1 MPTPELCL
9 LDATHLSRLIRSHEV
24 SCAEVMQAHLQQ
36 IEALNPR
43 VNALV
48 TLMPEAAMERA
59 READAALG
67 RGEWWGTLH
76 GLPVVIK
83 DNVPTRG
90 IRTTS
95 GSPIYADH
103 VPDVDGLVWERIRD
117 AGAIMVAKSNMPE
130 FGAGSHSFNP
140 VFGTTCNPYDLGR
153 SAGGSSGGSGA
164 ALAARMVPIAQGG
177 DTGGSLRNPGN
188 FNNVVGM
195 RCTPGRVPNWPTPLG
210 WSPISVPGPMTRT
223 VADTAMMLVAMAGP
237 DPRSPIA
244 LSESG
249 DIFAAPLERDFR
261 GVRIAWSRDL
271 GIYPVEPAVTDVLE
285 GKRQVFADLGCEIE
299 EAHPDFSSAD
309 EIFTTIR
316 AWIFAANHEAKLREH
331 RHLIKDSII
340 WNAEEGLAL
349 SGRDVSRAEQR
360 RTALYHTVREFLEE
374 REFLLLPVNQ
384 VPPFD
389 ASIEYPTEVA
399 GQPMRHYFDWMGT
412 CAAITVT
419 GLPAISV
426 PCGFTE
432 DGLPV
437 GIQIVGRHGQDVS
450 VLQLAHAFEQAT
462 RTYERLPAICE
473 QL

>member
-1 MPTPELCL
+1 ME
-9 LDATHLSRLIRSHEV
+9 
-24 SCAEVMQAHLQQ
+24 AHLRQ
-36 IEALNPR
+36 IDRLNPM

-48 TLMPEAAMERA
+48 TVMPEQAMERA
-59 READAALG
+59 RAADAALA
-67 RGEWWGTLH
+67 RGECWGPLH
-76 GLPVVIK
+76 GLPVAIK

-95 GSPIYADH
+95 GSPILADH
-103 VPDVDGLVWERIRD
+103 VPSIDGLVWERLRD

-130 FGAGSHSFNP
+130 FGAGSHTFNP
-140 VFGTTCNPYDLGR
+140 VFGTTFNPYDLTR

-195 RCTPGRVPNWPTPLG
+195 RCSPGRVPNWPAPLG

-223 VADTAMMLVAMAGP
+223 VADTALMLTVMAGP
-237 DPRSPIA
+237 DDRCPIS
-244 LSESG
+244 LPEPG
-249 DIFAAPLERDFR
+249 CLFAAPLERDFR
-261 GVRIAWSRDL
+261 GVRVAWSKDL
-271 GIYPVEPAVTDVLE
+271 GIYPVDPAVTRVLE
-285 GKRQVFADLGCEIE
+285 SRRQVFADLGCEIE
-299 EAHPDFSSAD
+299 EAHPDFATAD

-316 AWIFAANHEAKLREH
+316 AWIFAASHEARLREH
-331 RHLIKDSII
+331 RALIKDSIV
-340 WNAEEGLAL
+340 WNTEEGLAL
-349 SGRDVSRAEQR
+349 SGRDVSRAEQQ
-360 RTALYHTVREFLEE
+360 RTELYQSVNEFLRE

-389 ASIEYPTEVA
+389 ASIEYPTEIA
-399 GQPMRHYFDWMGT
+399 GQKMRHYFDWMGT
-412 CAAITVT
+412 CAAITIT

-437 GIQIVGRHGQDVS
+437 GIQIVGRHGKDFD
-450 VLQLAHAFEQAT
+450 VLQLAYAFEQAT
-462 RTYERLPAICE
+462 LVNERLPAIVVASGAA
-473 QL
+473 